1 MFAEILRE
9 SPFATDV
16 QLDELIE
23 SLEATLSGSS
33 VENAKAE
40 ELLGLMRIA
49 RSLGVAGYGPAGE

>member
-49 RSLGVAGYGPAGE
+49 RSLGVAGYVPAGE